1 MFIINV
7 HYSCS
12 LCMFIIHVHYSWKYI
27 VCPIKI
33 QNSATTK
40 SAQRPANR
48 LMAVNFTDKERQVL
62 LPAMAVCAK
71 DCYFFEHK
79 HGLDKFATEL
89 PEFR

>member
-1 MFIINV
+1 
-7 HYSCS
+7 
-12 LCMFIIHVHYSWKYI
+12 MFIIHVHYSYNKNCILVDWKYI
-27 VCPIKI
+27 VCPIII

-48 LMAVNFTDKERQVL
+48 LMAVNFTDEERQVL